1 MDMIT
6 EAQIDK
12 AIEYFNDDPTL
23 VLTKIKELAQEQPY
37 LNPFI
42 FQDSY
47 SVLTKDEQEYLLYI
61 ILILYQSI
69 KGKQEYLETMS
80 PDDLQEAEEA
90 NWAIWED
97 EKASGIQEKNT
108 VLFENTEQEEL
119 LAFVEDMVLD
129 DEDDEESELSK
140 VGQEI
145 AMVVGKTLIDVLT
158 NS

>member
-90 NWAIWED
+90 NWAI
-97 EKASGIQEKNT
+97 
-108 VLFENTEQEEL
+108 
-119 LAFVEDMVLD
+119 
-129 DEDDEESELSK
+129 
-140 VGQEI
+140 
-145 AMVVGKTLIDVLT
+145 
-158 NS
+158 